1 METALLREI
10 VDELQK
16 VNRRLTRIE
25 NEVIETKVLVKSVDN
40 NTDPNA
46 TGTQD
51 VIATAQAISDDVR
64 RIANG
69 Q

>member
-1 METALLREI
+1 METALLKEI
-10 VDELQK
+10 VDELRK
-16 VNRRLTRIE
+16 VNRRLALIE

-40 NTDPNA
+40 NTDPNG
-46 TGTQD
+46 TGVQD

-64 RIANG
+64 QIANG

>member
-1 METALLREI
+1 METALLQEI
-10 VDELQK
+10 VDELRK
-16 VNRRLTRIE
+16 VNRRLT
-25 NEVIETKVLVKSVDN
+25 VIEDEVGEMKALVKSVDN

-46 TGTQD
+46 TGVQD

-64 RIANG
+64 QIANG

>member
-10 VDELQK
+10 VDELRK
-16 VNRRLTRIE
+16 VNRRLTLIE

-46 TGTQD
+46 TGVQD